1 MSYGPSAGRG
11 SSTGRTRGFDKPK
24 KAKTRKSSTHHTVG
38 SHREKN
44 GARPLKEVV
53 DRTLAGLDN
62 LGSQTFATPPYQ
74 QHFDRW
80 LKGLITVLDDF
91 ETSTLI
97 KADDAFHEQRGSAL
111 SAVEAA
117 LMIEQAKEATR
128 STAILGL
135 HGSKDMLLHAEQ
147 EQDAKLRELSIRR
160 DQALKLLNDAVARL
174 RAELDEVLVS
184 KAGFFER
191 ITNTRAKREEDARV
205 RLADAEKGVEVT
217 KARFAEELKSLQGAY
232 ERKRQ
237 EILEK
242 VAAERREIDRL
253 GAEAEVDGSVEVR
266 RVVCEV
272 LSEAVR
278 LLVKR
283 AEEKKPES
291 G

>member
-11 SSTGRTRGFDKPK
+11 SSSGRTRGFDKPK
-24 KAKTRKSSTHHTVG
+24 KAKTRKSSTHHAAGGRVEESGTQHL
-38 SHREKN
+38 SD
-44 GARPLKEVV
+44 VV
-53 DRTLAGLDN
+53 ERTLAGLDN

-80 LKGLITVLDDF
+80 LKGLMTVLDDF
-91 ETSTLI
+91 EASPLVG
-97 KADDAFHEQRGSAL
+97 ADDSFHEQRGNIL

-117 LMIEQAKEATR
+117 LEAEQTKEATR
-128 STAILGL
+128 GTMILSL

-147 EQDAKLRELSIRR
+147 EQDAKLRELSNRR
-160 DQALKLLNDAVARL
+160 DQALKLLNDSAARL
-174 RAELDEVLVS
+174 RAELDEVLES
-184 KAGFFER
+184 KAGFLER
-191 ITNTRAKREEDARV
+191 ITNTRAKREEEARA

-217 KARFAEELKSLQGAY
+217 KERFTEELKALQGEY

-253 GAEAEVDGSVEVR
+253 GAEAEVDGSVDVR
-266 RVVCEV
+266 RVACEE
-272 LSEAVR
+272 LAEAVR
-278 LLVKR
+278 ALVKR
-283 AEEKKPES
+283 LEEKPLET